1 MKEQTTSSRK
11 QHFDLLRIIACFSV
25 VMLHS
30 SAQYWYG
37 LEVTDHRWLVANSYD
52 AVFRFGV
59 PVFVMISGALFLGR
73 EKIDT
78 KKLYKHNILRIL
90 ILYVVWSV
98 LYGLFHC
105 RAVPMGELTA
115 GTVFREILS
124 NSYHLW
130 FLPMIAGLYMLVP
143 ILHIWI
149 KNATKKD
156 IEYLLLI
163 FFVLQ
168 ILLTTMKALVTWPI
182 LDYVGGMV
190 KLELICGYSGY
201 FVLGYYLDQ
210 YEIERDKRK
219 VLYIAGVIS
228 VIANIVLGNWLS
240 LRSNTPKA
248 DIYDSFGLFTCLVVM
263 ALFVACRSIS
273 MKESDKVCK
282 MLKFV
287 ADATLGIYL
296 LHIGVMDFLNGYG
309 VNSMMVHPLIGIP
322 LLAAA
327 SFLICLIIAK
337 VLQKIPAVGRYIC

>member
-11 QHFDLLRIIACFSV
+11 GYFDLLRIIACFSV

-98 LYGLFHC
+98 LYGVFHC
-105 RAVPMGELTA
+105 RAIPVGELTA
-115 GTVFREILS
+115 GTLIREIFS

-149 KNATKKD
+149 KHATKKD
-156 IEYLLLI
+156 IEYLLCL
-163 FFVLQ
+163 FFLLQ

-182 LDYVGGMV
+182 LTYVDSMV

-210 YEIERDKRK
+210 YEFTKDKRK
-219 VLYIAGVIS
+219 ILYMAGLIS

-248 DIYDSFGLFTCLVVM
+248 DIYDSFGLFTCVVVM
-263 ALFVACRSIS
+263 ALFVGCRSIFE
-273 MKESDKVCK
+273 KDTKGTGK
-282 MLKFV
+282 ALKFI

-309 VNSMMVHPLIGIP
+309 VNSMMIHPVIGIP
-322 LLAAA
+322 LLAGA
-327 SFLICLIIAK
+327 SFLICLVLAK
-337 VLQKIPAVGRYIC
+337 ILQKIPVIGRYIC